1 MKRQETKE
9 IQYTICQNCRQS
21 ANYQTQQPVRDKT
34 FEHSFDREVP
44 FNNRNQSNEHF
55 NMSPRSHHSGET
67 LVTQITESNDMPFTE
82 AQVELANNLIMDKAD
97 ELRVFDFEK
106 LRPET
111 PARSSR
117 KSVMRVK
124 NLQTPKKSIS
134 EIEKQHLE
142 TLSILADENNEMK
155 ERIQE

>member
-1 MKRQETKE
+1 MN
-9 IQYTICQNCRQS
+9 QN
-21 ANYQTQQPVRDKT
+21 
-34 FEHSFDREVP
+34 
-44 FNNRNQSNEHF
+44 NEQF
-55 NMSPRSHHSGET
+55 NMSPKSHRSEDT

-97 ELRVFDFEK
+97 EPRIFDFEK

-124 NLQTPKKSIS
+124 NLQTPKKSITD
-134 EIEKQHLE
+134 IEKQHLE